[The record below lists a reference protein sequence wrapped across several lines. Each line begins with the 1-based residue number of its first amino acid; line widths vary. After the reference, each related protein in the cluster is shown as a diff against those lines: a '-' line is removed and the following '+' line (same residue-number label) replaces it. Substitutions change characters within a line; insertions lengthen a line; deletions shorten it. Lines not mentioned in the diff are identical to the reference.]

1 MGQTAM
7 DEREVVDILTLVE
20 TVEGWL
26 TPKEGRLLYDLARR
40 ASGRGAIVE
49 IGSWKGKS
57 TIWLARGSR
66 RGAGRP
72 VYAVDPHTGSS
83 EHRAHYGAVDTVK
96 EFTDN
101 LRRAGVEAGVIP
113 RVMTSEEAAKTFAE
127 PVELIFIDGGHE
139 YELIKRDFDLWFPRV
154 VDGGL
159 MAFHDTALHR
169 GAGWPGPKRLVEEH
183 VYRSTR
189 FRNVRFVDSITV
201 GEKVAANTAGDR
213 LRNRRALAFKLAG
226 ETGSRLR
233 VPTPLRRAGRKLL
246 ERLS

>member
-1 MGQTAM
+1 MEDRDVA
-7 DEREVVDILTLVE
+7 EILALVE
-20 TVEGWL
+20 TIDGWL
-26 TPKEGRLLYDLARR
+26 TPKEGQLLYDLARR
-40 ASGRGAIVE
+40 APGRGAIVE

-66 RGAGRP
+66 RGAGGA
-72 VYAVDPHTGSS
+72 VYAIDPHTGSS

-96 EFTDN
+96 DFTEN
-101 LRRAGVEAGVIP
+101 LRRAGVESSVIP
-113 RVMTSEEAAKTFAE
+113 RVMTSETAAKTFAE
-127 PVELIFIDGGHE
+127 PIELIFIDGGHE

-154 VDGGL
+154 VEGGL

-169 GAGWPGPKRLVEEH
+169 GAGWPGPKRLVEEQ

-213 LRNRRALAFKLAG
+213 FRNRRALAFKLAA
-226 ETGSRLR
+226 EAGSRLA
-233 VPTPLRRAGRKLL
+233 VPTSVRRAGRRLL
-246 ERLS
+246 ERLT